1 MRFPKREPEIVRL
14 AQDLI
19 TGLRTHPEAFPN
31 SPVSADELQAA
42 LEKYNGSRDAAIALH
57 AQATQGTVVKDED
70 QVAVVDLMK
79 TAIRHAEN
87 LAPGDDGKL
96 QLIGWG
102 ARRNRSPND
111 LPGQVGNLR
120 VLREGKDWILL
131 DWDEPGNGGSI
142 SAYQVQRRRRDGDG
156 AWINV
161 GMAVESEMLLTGQ
174 ESGVEFEYQVAA
186 RNKSGEGAP
195 SNIVRAVL

>member
-31 SPVSADELQAA
+31 SPVSADELETA
-42 LEKYNGSRDAAIALH
+42 LVKYNGSRDAAIVLH
-57 AQATQGTVVKDED
+57 AQSAQATVVKDED
-70 QVAVVDLMK
+70 LVTMVDDMK

-87 LAPGDDGKL
+87 LSAGEDGKL

-102 ARRNRSPND
+102 ARRSRSPND

-161 GMAVESEMLLTGQ
+161 GMAVESEMLLPGQ
-174 ESGVEFEYQVAA
+174 ESGVAFEFQVTA